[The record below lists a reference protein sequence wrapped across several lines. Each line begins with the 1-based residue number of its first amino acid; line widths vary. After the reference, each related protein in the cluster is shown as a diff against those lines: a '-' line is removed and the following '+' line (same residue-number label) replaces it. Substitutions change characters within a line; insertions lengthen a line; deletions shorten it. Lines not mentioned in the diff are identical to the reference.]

1 MPLGNDSAPVLT
13 AHALTPDEFAPFGE
27 VVSTDAA
34 ARRSHFRYAF
44 EASERAVQPAMWVSY
59 PSTVSSD
66 EVEIT
71 KLERHPHAAQT
82 FIPIREGRYLVVV
95 CQSAPDGSPD
105 VSTLRALIADEG
117 QAVTYRR
124 DVWHHGL
131 TVLDTRSRFAV
142 VTTLTGEADD
152 DTFFELGEPV
162 RVRIP
167 EPAVQASTDGEA

>member
-1 MPLGNDSAPVLT
+1 M
-13 AHALTPDEFAPFGE
+13 
-27 VVSTDAA
+27 
-34 ARRSHFRYAF
+34 
-44 EASERAVQPAMWVSY
+44 
-59 PSTVSSD
+59 
-66 EVEIT
+66 
-71 KLERHPHAAQT
+71 
-82 FIPIREGRYLVVV
+82 VV

-167 EPAVQASTDGEA
+167 EPAAQASTDGEA